1 LDFNLEETAMTILAV
16 LGFVTSRHSQI
27 AKSGAQQ
34 LKRAGFWQFEFP
46 QPDIN
51 IAKRNLF

>member
-1 LDFNLEETAMTILAV
+1 MTILAV

-27 AKSGAQQ
+27 AKLGAQQ